1 MKAIRTHGRGGP
13 EQLFFEDAPLPEVR
27 RGEVLVRVRATG
39 ITPMELTWDESYQ
52 YADGTPRIP
61 GIPGHELSGVVS
73 RMAPD
78 VTDFHT
84 GDEVYGL
91 VDFPQDGAA
100 ADFAA
105 VRAANLAWKPLTI
118 SHEQAAALPL
128 SALTAW
134 QALFDHA
141 GLDVGQSVLIHGGAG
156 GVGSLAVQLARWRG
170 SRVLAKASAS
180 NAELVRSLG
189 ADEVIDYRTT
199 RFEERLRDIDVVL
212 DTIGGETQE
221 RSWQVLR
228 KGGVLVAL
236 VSPIPPGVA
245 EQHGVRGEFF
255 IVRGNRRQLN
265 QISNLVEEGN
275 LKPVIAEVLPLAS
288 AREAFERGAGVH
300 SPGKIVL
307 RASAA

>member
-1 MKAIRTHGRGGP
+1 VKAIRTHGRGGP

-52 YADGTPRIP
+52 HADGAPRIP
-61 GIPGHELSGVVS
+61 GVPGHEVSGVVE

-78 VTDFHT
+78 VTDFQP

-91 VDFPQDGAA
+91 VDFPHDGAA

-105 VRAANLAWKPLTI
+105 VRAANLALKPLTI

-134 QALFDHA
+134 QALFEHA
-141 GLDVGQSVLIHGGAG
+141 RLDVGQSVLIHGGAG

-170 SRVLAKASAS
+170 ARVLATASAS

-236 VSPIPPGVA
+236 VAPIPPGVA
-245 EQHGVRGEFF
+245 EQHGVRGMFF
-255 IVRGNRRQLN
+255 IVSGNREQLD
-265 QISNLVEEGN
+265 QITGLVNAGK
-275 LKPVIAEVLPLAS
+275 LKPVVSEVLPLAR
-288 AREAFERGAGVH
+288 AREAFEHGAAGH
-300 SPGKIVL
+300 APGKIVL
-307 RASAA
+307 QALA

>member
-39 ITPMELTWDESYQ
+39 ITPMELTWDASYQ

-61 GIPGHELSGVVS
+61 GIPGHEVSGVVE

-78 VTDFHT
+78 VTDFHP

-91 VDFPQDGAA
+91 VDFPHDGAA

-105 VRAANLAWKPLTI
+105 VRAANLALKPLTI
-118 SHEQAAALPL
+118 PHEQAAALPL

-134 QALFDHA
+134 QALFEHA
-141 GLDVGQSVLIHGGAG
+141 RLDVGQSVLIHGGAG

-170 SRVLAKASAS
+170 SRVLATASAS

-212 DTIGGETQE
+212 DTIGGETLE
-221 RSWQVLR
+221 RSWRVLR
-228 KGGVLVAL
+228 KGGVLVTL

-245 EQHGVRGEFF
+245 EQHGVRGMFF
-255 IVRGNRRQLN
+255 IVSGNREQLD
-265 QISNLVEEGN
+265 QITGLVNAGK
-275 LKPVIAEVLPLAS
+275 LTPVVSEVLPLAR
-288 AREAFERGAGVH
+288 AREAFEHGAAGH
-300 SPGKIVL
+300 APGKIVL
-307 RASAA
+307 QAPA